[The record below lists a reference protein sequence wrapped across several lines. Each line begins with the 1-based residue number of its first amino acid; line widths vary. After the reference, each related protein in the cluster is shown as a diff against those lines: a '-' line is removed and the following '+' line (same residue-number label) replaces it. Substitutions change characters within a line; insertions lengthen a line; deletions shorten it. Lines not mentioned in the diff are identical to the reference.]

1 MCCQACPLNITI
13 ASDATAHGKATG
25 TEPPARPVDRKAPI
39 ITKEQIEPARRGDH
53 PRLSVSGPEF
63 LGVPPT
69 LNRPIWLMPPRFGQ
83 GIGGALVREI
93 LDWSFDP
100 SHQIIPYEGPHQST
114 IQHAWDNLKPS

>member
-1 MCCQACPLNITI
+1 MIRTKGRNRFDYNGRDFVWHIAREVELRI
-13 ASDATAHGKATG
+13 ASTDKQFVVMY
-25 TEPPARPVDRKAPI
+25 ELI
-39 ITKEQIEPARRGDH
+39 GDH

-69 LNRPIWLMPPRFGQ
+69 LNRPVWLIPPHFGQ
-83 GIGGALVREI
+83 RIGGALVREI

-100 SHQIIPYEGPHQST
+100 SHQIIPYEGPPQST